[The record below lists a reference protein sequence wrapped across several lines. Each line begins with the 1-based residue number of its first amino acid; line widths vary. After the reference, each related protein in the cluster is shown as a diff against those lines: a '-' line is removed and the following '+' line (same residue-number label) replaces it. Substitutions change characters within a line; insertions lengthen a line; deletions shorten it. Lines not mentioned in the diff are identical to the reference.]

1 MKTIKKSLSLFFSIM
16 MLISAIPISATAE
29 ENLNTCTNLYDSLS
43 LSGELKTTNNDIV
56 SKLTTEIPLTEE
68 YILDIDN
75 NRVIESMNLSS
86 DDVDSFNKVNYSYN
100 SDITYESTFDNG
112 AVVSFNN
119 SMEMVAYSNFDRNGA
134 NSQTVIE
141 NQDISSKNNATIETL
156 KNEYN
161 IDDSYELEIIED
173 NGDIKYCWSKM
184 GYDNIINPYD
194 SLTIRI
200 DGLTGEIVTINR
212 FDDEF
217 DTNEIN
223 ISETTAKNIALK
235 TKDNFS
241 KVTSC
246 QIGYVKPN
254 FFWKDTNKI
263 YEDVKM
269 VRLVYD
275 ITIDDI
281 YKVYIDT
288 KTGEN
293 IGGDII
299 KATNNARAYAYS
311 GFQYSTES
319 RNLANTYLKKLGY
332 SSSSVGINNT
342 FESNP
347 VLSFVQNDTKA
358 YGLYIDC
365 HGSTTTLATNSQTIL
380 TTNQVKG
387 NWHFVFLDACST
399 AANSNWSNAFKINSN
414 YSKRAF
420 FGWTTSVYTDKS
432 YDFCRYFWPET
443 TNRDHSNNVRD
454 AAVWAAD
461 QVPNNSDGSASTPIK
476 FYGDRSYNGRAY

>member
-1 MKTIKKSLSLFFSIM
+1 MKTIKKSLALFFSIM
-16 MLISAIPISATAE
+16 MLISTIPVSAVAE
-29 ENLNTCTNLYDSLS
+29 ENLNTRSNLYDSLS
-43 LSGELKTTNNDIV
+43 SSGELKITNNDIV
-56 SKLTTEIPLTEE
+56 SKLTTKIPLTEE

-75 NRVIESMNLSS
+75 NKIIESMNLSS
-86 DDVDSFNKVNYSYN
+86 DSVDNFNKVNYSYN
-100 SDITYESTFDNG
+100 SDIIYESEFDNG

-119 SMEMVAYSNFDRNGA
+119 NMEIVAYSNFDRNIE
-134 NSQTVIE
+134 NSQTVI
-141 NQDISSKNNATIETL
+141 NKQDLSSKNNATIETL
-156 KNEYN
+156 KSEYN
-161 IDDSYELEIIED
+161 IDSSYELEIIED
-173 NGDIKYCWSKM
+173 NGDIKYCWSKI
-184 GYDNIINPYD
+184 GYNNIINPYD

-235 TKDNFS
+235 TKENFS

-263 YEDVKM
+263 YEDVNM
-269 VRLVYD
+269 VKLVYD

-288 KTGEN
+288 ETGEN

-299 KATNNARAYAYS
+299 KATNNARAYAYN
-311 GFQYSTES
+311 GFQYSTAS
-319 RNLANTYLKKLGY
+319 RNLANTYLNKLGY
-332 SSSSVGINNT
+332 TSSSVGISNT
-342 FESNP
+342 FSSNP
-347 VLSFVQNDTKA
+347 VISFVQDDAKA

-365 HGSTTTLATNSQTIL
+365 HGSTTTLATDNQTIL

-399 AANSNWSNAFKINSN
+399 AANSNWPNA
-414 YSKRAF
+414 RL
-420 FGWTTSVYTDKS
+420 
-432 YDFCRYFWPET
+432 
-443 TNRDHSNNVRD
+443 
-454 AAVWAAD
+454 
-461 QVPNNSDGSASTPIK
+461 
-476 FYGDRSYNGRAY
+476 

>member
-1 MKTIKKSLSLFFSIM
+1 MQMKTIKKSLSLFFSIM

-134 NSQTVIE
+134 NSQTVIK

-254 FFWKDTNKI
+254 FSGKI
-263 YEDVKM
+263 PIRFMKM
-269 VRLVYD
+269 
-275 ITIDDI
+275 
-281 YKVYIDT
+281 
-288 KTGEN
+288 
-293 IGGDII
+293 
-299 KATNNARAYAYS
+299 
-311 GFQYSTES
+311 
-319 RNLANTYLKKLGY
+319 
-332 SSSSVGINNT
+332 
-342 FESNP
+342 
-347 VLSFVQNDTKA
+347 
-358 YGLYIDC
+358 
-365 HGSTTTLATNSQTIL
+365 
-380 TTNQVKG
+380 
-387 NWHFVFLDACST
+387 
-399 AANSNWSNAFKINSN
+399 
-414 YSKRAF
+414 
-420 FGWTTSVYTDKS
+420 
-432 YDFCRYFWPET
+432 
-443 TNRDHSNNVRD
+443 
-454 AAVWAAD
+454 
-461 QVPNNSDGSASTPIK
+461 
-476 FYGDRSYNGRAY
+476 